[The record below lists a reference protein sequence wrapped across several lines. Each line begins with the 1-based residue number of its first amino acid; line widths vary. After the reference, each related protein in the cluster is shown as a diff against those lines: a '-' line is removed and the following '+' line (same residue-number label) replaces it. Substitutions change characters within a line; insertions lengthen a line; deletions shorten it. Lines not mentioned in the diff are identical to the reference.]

1 MKHERVE
8 TGRSPDYQDCRY
20 GQSRLAFRGP
30 MVVPDDRTITFIGGA
45 ETFGRYM
52 EVPFPTLVSRK
63 MNRPVVN
70 LGFPNAGPD
79 LLGSD
84 PDLIEICNRS
94 AAVVFQVPDAL
105 NLSNRL
111 YRVHR
116 RRNDRFI
123 GASGQLRDLFE
134 DVDFSQFTFTRH
146 MLGAV
151 WEAAPDQFDVLRTE
165 MQTAWR
171 HRMRVLLSRFT
182 VPVILLWLSDKPPR
196 PPHWGDEGNPLATR
210 PILVSGEMLKAA
222 GEHASRTIVVVP
234 NAHDIEEGQTDLILP
249 PDTTDLASGAL
260 GTLAHDQAARAVI
273 DTLGKLGIGKKMS
286 LPEGRLIPRKTA
298 V

>member
-1 MKHERVE
+1 MKHERLKD
-8 TGRSPDYQDCRY
+8 GIAPDYQECRY

-30 MVVPDDRTITFIGGA
+30 KVDPDDRTIAFIGGA
-45 ETFGRYM
+45 ETFGRHM
-52 EVPFPTLVSRK
+52 AAPFPALVCEQ
-63 MNRPVVN
+63 MNRPCLN
-70 LGFPNAGPD
+70 LGYPNAGPD
-79 LLGSD
+79 LMISD
-84 PDLIEICNRS
+84 PDLIDLCNRS

-123 GASGQLRDLFE
+123 GASDKLRDLFE

-151 WEAAPDQFDVLRTE
+151 WEAAPDQFDELRVE
-165 MQTAWR
+165 MQTAWG

-196 PPHWGDEGNPLATR
+196 PPHWGDAGDPLATR
-210 PILVSGEMLKAA
+210 PVLVTGEMLDTA
-222 GEHASRTIVVVP
+222 GQYASRIVKVVP
-234 NAHDIEEGQTDLILP
+234 NAHEIEEGREALILP
-249 PDTTDLASGAL
+249 GEPEDPAIGPL
-260 GTLAHDQAARAVI
+260 GTQAHDKAAAAVI
-273 DTLGKLGIGKKMS
+273 DTLAKLGIGKKMS
-286 LPEGRLIPRKTA
+286 LPEGRLTPMG
-298 V
+298 